1 MELRGK
7 LMQDYRREHDS
18 LGEVKVDSN
27 AFYGANALR
36 ARENF
41 NITGKTCDDKLID
54 AIVEVKKACAIE
66 NEKIGLLTNA
76 QKEAIISACNLL
88 LGGSYRD
95 NFIVDPIQGGAGTS
109 FNMNANEVIANMANQ
124 SLGGN
129 LGVYDKVH
137 PNDHVNK
144 GQSTNDVIPTSGKIA
159 LIRYFKELY
168 DENIKLI
175 NAIEDK
181 ADEFKEVYKMGRT
194 QLQDAIPISLGQEFA
209 AYAKVFKRD
218 NERFKK
224 AIQSLSFVNLGGTA
238 IGTGLNADKTYV
250 KEIVPVL
257 AEVTGLNL
265 KQNED
270 LIDGTQ
276 NLDGF
281 TYSSSI
287 LKTYA
292 SNLSKIA
299 NDLRLMSSGPQVGI
313 ADIKLPARQAGSSA
327 GANVMLFDLHE
338 KIDRE
343 RYKEKIKIFK
353 FFKENIIN
361 YSLKYLKIS
370 LLYVSLIL
378 ILAVDLFYFSTSIN
392 PLFTGLFYLNIIMAF
407 VIVNSMTLS
416 FYLMAIYPEMK
427 FAEIAKNAIA
437 LVIVNIIDI
446 LVLNAFLAAIAMIF
460 YKISDLPIFILL
472 PGIFIDLS
480 YYIFNKML
488 NKRSLTYL
496 LFSIK

>member
-1 MELRGK
+1 
-7 LMQDYRREHDS
+7 MQNYRREHDS

-27 AFYGANALR
+27 SFYGANALR

-66 NEKIGLLTNA
+66 NEKIGLLTNV

-109 FNMNANEVIANMANQ
+109 LNMNANEVIANMANQ

-209 AYAKVFKRD
+209 AYAKVLKRD

-265 KQNED
+265 RQNED

-313 ADIKLPARQAGSSA
+313 ADIKLPARQAGSSIMPGKVNPVIPEVVNQVAFGVIGNDLTVTMAVEA
-327 GANVMLFDLHE
+327 GQLE
-338 KIDRE
+338 
-343 RYKEKIKIFK
+343 
-353 FFKENIIN
+353 
-361 YSLKYLKIS
+361 
-370 LLYVSLIL
+370 
-378 ILAVDLFYFSTSIN
+378 
-392 PLFTGLFYLNIIMAF
+392 
-407 VIVNSMTLS
+407 
-416 FYLMAIYPEMK
+416 
-427 FAEIAKNAIA
+427 
-437 LVIVNIIDI
+437 
-446 LVLNAFLAAIAMIF
+446 LNAFEPIIF
-460 YKISDLPIFILL
+460 YKLVESLKTLKAAIFTLRVNCIENITANEKYLSDQVEKSIGLVTALAPHIGYEKASIIAHKALETGESVRDLVLFEGLIDANELDEILDFKKMIQ
-472 PGIFIDLS
+472 PGILDED
-480 YYIFNKML
+480 K
-488 NKRSLTYL
+488 L
-496 LFSIK
+496 L

>member
-1 MELRGK
+1 
-7 LMQDYRREHDS
+7 MQDYRREHDS
-18 LGEVKVDSN
+18 LGEVEVDRN

-41 NITGKTCDDKLID
+41 NITGRTCDDKLID
-54 AIVEVKKACAIE
+54 AILEVKKACAIE

-88 LGGSYRD
+88 LGGSYRE

-313 ADIKLPARQAGSSA
+313 ADIKLPARQAGSSIMPGKVNPVIPEVVNQVAFGVIGNDLTVTMAVEA
-327 GANVMLFDLHE
+327 GQLE
-338 KIDRE
+338 
-343 RYKEKIKIFK
+343 
-353 FFKENIIN
+353 
-361 YSLKYLKIS
+361 
-370 LLYVSLIL
+370 
-378 ILAVDLFYFSTSIN
+378 
-392 PLFTGLFYLNIIMAF
+392 
-407 VIVNSMTLS
+407 
-416 FYLMAIYPEMK
+416 
-427 FAEIAKNAIA
+427 
-437 LVIVNIIDI
+437 
-446 LVLNAFLAAIAMIF
+446 LNAFEPIIF
-460 YKISDLPIFILL
+460 YKLFESLKNLKGAIYTLRVNCIENITANEKYLSDQVEKSVGLVTALAPHIGYEKASVIAHKALETGESVRDLVLFEGLIDANELDEILDFKKMIQ
-472 PGIFIDLS
+472 PGILDED
-480 YYIFNKML
+480 K
-488 NKRSLTYL
+488 L
-496 LFSIK
+496 L

>member
-1 MELRGK
+1 
-7 LMQDYRREHDS
+7 MQNYRREHDS
-18 LGEVKVDSN
+18 LWEVKVDSN

-66 NEKIGLLTNA
+66 NEKIGLLTNV

-109 FNMNANEVIANMANQ
+109 LNMNANEVIANMANQ

-129 LGVYDKVH
+129 LGVYDKIH

-209 AYAKVFKRD
+209 AYAKVLKRD

-313 ADIKLPARQAGSSA
+313 ADIKLPARQAGSSIMPGKVNPVIPEVVNQVAFGVIGNDLTVTMAVEA
-327 GANVMLFDLHE
+327 GQLE
-338 KIDRE
+338 
-343 RYKEKIKIFK
+343 
-353 FFKENIIN
+353 
-361 YSLKYLKIS
+361 
-370 LLYVSLIL
+370 
-378 ILAVDLFYFSTSIN
+378 
-392 PLFTGLFYLNIIMAF
+392 
-407 VIVNSMTLS
+407 
-416 FYLMAIYPEMK
+416 
-427 FAEIAKNAIA
+427 
-437 LVIVNIIDI
+437 
-446 LVLNAFLAAIAMIF
+446 LNAFEPIIF
-460 YKISDLPIFILL
+460 YKLVESLKTLKAAIFTLRVNCIENITANEKYLSDQVEKSIGLVTALAPHIGYEKASIIAHKALETGESVRDLVLFEGLIDANELDEILDFKKMIQ
-472 PGIFIDLS
+472 PGILDED
-480 YYIFNKML
+480 K
-488 NKRSLTYL
+488 L
-496 LFSIK
+496 L

>member
-1 MELRGK
+1 
-7 LMQDYRREHDS
+7 MQDYRREHDS
-18 LGEVKVDSN
+18 LGEIEVDRN

-41 NITGKTCDDKLID
+41 NITGRTCDDKLID
-54 AIVEVKKACAIE
+54 AILEVKKACAIE

-209 AYAKVFKRD
+209 AYAKVLKRD

-313 ADIKLPARQAGSSA
+313 ADIKLPARQAGSSIMPGKVNPVIPEVVNQVAFGVIGNDLTVTMAVEA
-327 GANVMLFDLHE
+327 GQLE
-338 KIDRE
+338 
-343 RYKEKIKIFK
+343 
-353 FFKENIIN
+353 
-361 YSLKYLKIS
+361 
-370 LLYVSLIL
+370 
-378 ILAVDLFYFSTSIN
+378 
-392 PLFTGLFYLNIIMAF
+392 
-407 VIVNSMTLS
+407 
-416 FYLMAIYPEMK
+416 
-427 FAEIAKNAIA
+427 
-437 LVIVNIIDI
+437 
-446 LVLNAFLAAIAMIF
+446 LNAFEPIIF
-460 YKISDLPIFILL
+460 YKLFESLKNLKGAIYTLRVNCIENITANEKYLSDQVEKSVGLVTALAPHIGYEKASVIAHKALETGESVRDLVLFEGLIDANELDEILDFKKMIQ
-472 PGIFIDLS
+472 PGILDED
-480 YYIFNKML
+480 K
-488 NKRSLTYL
+488 L
-496 LFSIK
+496 L

>member
-1 MELRGK
+1 
-7 LMQDYRREHDS
+7 MQDYRREHDS

-41 NITGKTCDDKLID
+41 NITGRTCDDKLID
-54 AIVEVKKACAIE
+54 AILEVKKACAIE

-88 LGGSYRD
+88 LGGSYRE

-209 AYAKVFKRD
+209 AYARVLKRD

-224 AIQSLSFVNLGGTA
+224 AIHSLSFVNLGGTA

-250 KEIVPVL
+250 EKIVPVL

-313 ADIKLPARQAGSSA
+313 ADIKLPARQAGSSIMPGKVNPVIPEVVNQVAFGVIGNDLTVTMAVEA
-327 GANVMLFDLHE
+327 GQLE
-338 KIDRE
+338 
-343 RYKEKIKIFK
+343 
-353 FFKENIIN
+353 
-361 YSLKYLKIS
+361 
-370 LLYVSLIL
+370 
-378 ILAVDLFYFSTSIN
+378 
-392 PLFTGLFYLNIIMAF
+392 
-407 VIVNSMTLS
+407 
-416 FYLMAIYPEMK
+416 
-427 FAEIAKNAIA
+427 
-437 LVIVNIIDI
+437 
-446 LVLNAFLAAIAMIF
+446 LNAFEPIIF
-460 YKISDLPIFILL
+460 YKLFESLKTLKGAIYTLRVNCIENITANEKYLSDQVEKSVGLVTALAPHIGYEKASVIAHKALETGESVRDLVLFEGLIDANELDEILDFKKMIQ
-472 PGIFIDLS
+472 PGILDED
-480 YYIFNKML
+480 K
-488 NKRSLTYL
+488 L
-496 LFSIK
+496 L

>member
-1 MELRGK
+1 
-7 LMQDYRREHDS
+7 MQDYRREHDS
-18 LGEVKVDSN
+18 LGEIEVDRN

-41 NITGKTCDDKLID
+41 NITGRTCDDKLID
-54 AIVEVKKACAIE
+54 AILEVKKACAIE

-88 LGGSYRD
+88 LGGSYRE

-209 AYAKVFKRD
+209 AYARVLKRD

-224 AIQSLSFVNLGGTA
+224 AIHSLSFVNLGGTA

-250 KEIVPVL
+250 EEIVPVL

-313 ADIKLPARQAGSSA
+313 ADIKLPARQAGSSIMPGKVNPVIPEVVNQVAFGVIGNDLTVTMAVEA
-327 GANVMLFDLHE
+327 GQLE
-338 KIDRE
+338 
-343 RYKEKIKIFK
+343 
-353 FFKENIIN
+353 
-361 YSLKYLKIS
+361 
-370 LLYVSLIL
+370 
-378 ILAVDLFYFSTSIN
+378 
-392 PLFTGLFYLNIIMAF
+392 
-407 VIVNSMTLS
+407 
-416 FYLMAIYPEMK
+416 
-427 FAEIAKNAIA
+427 
-437 LVIVNIIDI
+437 
-446 LVLNAFLAAIAMIF
+446 LNAFEPIIF
-460 YKISDLPIFILL
+460 YKLFESLKTLKGAIYTLRVNCIENITANEKYLSDQVEKSVGLVTALAPHIGYEKASVIAHKALETGESVRDLVLFEGLIDANELDEILDFKKMIQ
-472 PGIFIDLS
+472 PGILDED
-480 YYIFNKML
+480 K
-488 NKRSLTYL
+488 L
-496 LFSIK
+496 L

>member
-1 MELRGK
+1 
-7 LMQDYRREHDS
+7 MQNYRREHDS

-66 NEKIGLLTNA
+66 NEKIGLLTNV

-209 AYAKVFKRD
+209 AYSKVLKRD

-265 KQNED
+265 RQNED

-313 ADIKLPARQAGSSA
+313 ADIKLPARQAGSSIMPGKVNPVIPEVVNQVAFGVIGNDLTVTMAVEA
-327 GANVMLFDLHE
+327 GQLE
-338 KIDRE
+338 
-343 RYKEKIKIFK
+343 
-353 FFKENIIN
+353 
-361 YSLKYLKIS
+361 
-370 LLYVSLIL
+370 
-378 ILAVDLFYFSTSIN
+378 
-392 PLFTGLFYLNIIMAF
+392 
-407 VIVNSMTLS
+407 
-416 FYLMAIYPEMK
+416 
-427 FAEIAKNAIA
+427 
-437 LVIVNIIDI
+437 
-446 LVLNAFLAAIAMIF
+446 LNAFEPIIF
-460 YKISDLPIFILL
+460 YKLVESLKTLKAAIFTLRVNCIENITANEKYLSDQVEKSIGLVTALAPHIGYEKASIIAHKALETGESVRDLVLFEGLIDANELDEILDFKKMIQ
-472 PGIFIDLS
+472 PGILDED
-480 YYIFNKML
+480 K
-488 NKRSLTYL
+488 L
-496 LFSIK
+496 L